1 MSLAVSVISALPGG
15 AVPASPSASPG
26 SLKSGGLKSSDDNL
40 LAGSSSDEDASDEEA
55 WAPMPVRGVLS
66 KWTNLLHGWQ
76 ERYFVLSDG
85 TLVYFR
91 NADEVNLGSRG
102 SVRIRSAFVKAHE
115 YDDCRFEVRVG
126 EVIWYLRAVN
136 SSQRQS
142 WIAAIERHRIAD
154 SGYGSERT
162 LHRPSSLVSLNSVH
176 SPSIASS
183 SSFKRGHGLR
193 EKLAEMETFKE
204 ILCKQV
210 DSLQAYF
217 DACGVVLQHSTD
229 DRLEDWL
236 KDGGDHTNSDELDS
250 LDDRE
255 SVRGL
260 HGLTQRSA
268 GGLYSYADEL
278 LSSNSRTA
286 LADLSST
293 TDSDCIHR
301 FRIEENESTKS
312 HSPSNNQSGVTLPQ
326 SVDHP
331 AVPIGG
337 SSLPSRGKA
346 YNDNQTG
353 KTFAFPGAF
362 LSRFLPSFR
371 SSVAPPPTTPTNFLP
386 SEKPPKHTDSVYEH
400 EMQSCQNFSRFNDL
414 RRILKQ
420 HSARAPDFRGESHM
434 FKATAAGILTN
445 LSHTIEL
452 MQQREDQWRKRFERE
467 AEKRRR
473 LEETQRAMA
482 QELIHLRHLVGSHRS
497 SNRSNAVSH
506 SLVAHSYAQH
516 YGPNRHTRLQS
527 CGQLEL
533 RQLHSADLAIP
544 EMKEKSTTPDS
555 RLLFNLVGP
564 DFEEGPNS
572 PIREEEF
579 YDAIDAE
586 SDKIEQDAVRLAA
599 LRSAGQLLKSVRAMP
614 STHPLH
620 ASVEHA
626 VAERIRNYANSD
638 AFLSPNLRAAS
649 RPISLQT
656 TSTTEM
662 TATTASAAEDWQ
674 VVTRDG
680 DMIIY
685 KRELETDDGVVLD
698 PLQAVHLVH
707 GVTAREMCS
716 YFWDVQ
722 FRMDWEFTID
732 RAPTVLE
739 VCGDDTVVLHQV
751 YKRVWPTTQRDAL
764 FWSHI
769 RQVGV
774 RSSTLASD
782 KAHHRSFSTDTCTV
796 REPGLFES
804 PSTDSSNN
812 PDGVLDGWMVVNMST
827 DYQADKVPKT
837 SSPMIRLGLDVV
849 LYCQTLFDPSPP
861 STHSSE
867 SLPRDRL
874 RTRLVYMANINPG
887 GWVPAAGLRTLA
899 AREYPRFLRRF
910 SSYVQDQT
918 RDTAPLF

>member
-293 TDSDCIHR
+293 TDSD
-301 FRIEENESTKS
+301 
-312 HSPSNNQSGVTLPQ
+312 
-326 SVDHP
+326 
-331 AVPIGG
+331 
-337 SSLPSRGKA
+337 
-346 YNDNQTG
+346 
-353 KTFAFPGAF
+353 
-362 LSRFLPSFR
+362 
-371 SSVAPPPTTPTNFLP
+371 
-386 SEKPPKHTDSVYEH
+386 HTDSVYEH